1 MHYKYNG
8 LSAFKQRI
16 QRFGG
21 HFAIPFDE
29 SNIFRPISARTLQ
42 IQCFEEG
49 TKPPAE
55 LNQAERSEAPPREAR
70 LPPKAAC
77 AEGAPEPRE
86 GFKQKHGCDSTGR
99 DSARGVET
107 ALGRRESVLCTY
119 GIFISEIVMSI

>member
-21 HFAIPFDE
+21 NFAIPFDE

-55 LNQAERSEAPPREAR
+55 FNQAERSVYY
-70 LPPKAAC
+70 L
-77 AEGAPEPRE
+77 
-86 GFKQKHGCDSTGR
+86 CD
-99 DSARGVET
+99 VF
-107 ALGRRESVLCTY
+107 VLMFTVVH
-119 GIFISEIVMSI
+119 IFA